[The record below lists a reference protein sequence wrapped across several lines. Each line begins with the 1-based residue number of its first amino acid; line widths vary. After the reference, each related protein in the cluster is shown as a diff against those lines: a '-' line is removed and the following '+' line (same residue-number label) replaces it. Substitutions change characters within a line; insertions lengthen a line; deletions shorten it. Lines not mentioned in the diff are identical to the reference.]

1 MRYKCNIS
9 VPSSQYHKIKTKSVE
24 KVFLNVA
31 SSALVSGASRLL
43 DARLLQCPASY
54 LEFLSPP
61 CPISRLSCPA
71 QTRQHQ
77 QPTTSFLPG
86 REE

>member
-1 MRYKCNIS
+1 MLPRK
-9 VPSSQYHKIKTKSVE
+9 SSP
-24 KVFLNVA
+24 NVA
-31 SSALVSGASRLL
+31 SSALVSAASRLL
-43 DARLLQCPASY
+43 DARPLQCPASY
-54 LEFLSPP
+54 LGFLSPP